1 MRGMFIDARRGLA
14 GDMMLAAMAHLG
26 VDLTVLESALREAG
40 LPVKLKV
47 IEERR
52 GGLFGRKLDVRVQ
65 KKQELRKLTDILRL
79 LDKLPLSLDV
89 LVRAQQAFVRLAEAE
104 AAAHGVPVSKVHFHE
119 LGAVDTV
126 VDVVGAL
133 YGLEALGVGLVLC
146 SALPWFEGSVQSEHG
161 ELPLPAPATIRLYE
175 GKPVFPAEAKE
186 ELVTPTGALLADQL
200 AKEFT
205 GGPEGRI
212 LGTGVGFGARPEGQ
226 GLRLVLFDPGEA
238 SLSEEIFVLETNLD
252 HLTAEETGR
261 AMEAVMEAGALDAL
275 YLPGLMKKGRP
286 GGLLQVL
293 CRPAELDAVRA
304 AVFAHTLTL
313 GLRETHGS
321 RRVLPRGSAEIPSP
335 FGPVAAKSFSL
346 QGRKLLRPEHESL
359 AEISRKTGL
368 SVPEIR
374 LTLCAGQKEEDGE
387 VLEN

>member
-1 MRGMFIDARRGLA
+1 
-14 GDMMLAAMAHLG
+14 
-26 VDLTVLESALREAG
+26 
-40 LPVKLKV
+40 
-47 IEERR
+47 
-52 GGLFGRKLDVRVQ
+52 
-65 KKQELRKLTDILRL
+65 
-79 LDKLPLSLDV
+79 
-89 LVRAQQAFVRLAEAE
+89 
-104 AAAHGVPVSKVHFHE
+104 VPVSKVHFHE

-304 AVFAHTLTL
+304 AVFAQ
-313 GLRETHGS
+313 
-321 RRVLPRGSAEIPSP
+321 PSP
-335 FGPVAAKSFSL
+335 WASGKPTAPAGCSPGDRRKYPPPSAPWPPSPSPCKGANSSGPSTNPWRKSP
-346 QGRKLLRPEHESL
+346 GKPACPCRKS
-359 AEISRKTGL
+359 G
-368 SVPEIR
+368 
-374 LTLCAGQKEEDGE
+374 
-387 VLEN
+387 